1 MLFESDNLND
11 AFDGTHDQRYTDS
24 IKDLL
29 VAEPNENETKG
40 FSNVKSFF
48 KEIDESTQT
57 FTTPEDIT
65 LSPPSES
72 GFSASWR
79 KVKPASAYAVQ
90 ISSSPAYLSYNGQNY
105 ECSDTV
111 GYSFS
116 AVPNTTKIEA
126 VYRVV
131 LNRAAD
137 AGGLAYWSSSQFANT
152 SLFDI
157 VGHFL
162 ASEEYQNMSNPP
174 GDPRPDATEW
184 ATFSR
189 TEYIVRNEFKS
200 FSNLTPGE
208 TYYVRIK
215 GINQGLNTDWSETL
229 MAKIPVIVSINPIY
243 RPAI

>member
-1 MLFESDNLND
+1 MLFESPNLND

-29 VAEPNENETKG
+29 IAEPNENETKG
-40 FSNVKSFF
+40 FSNVRSFF

-57 FTTPEDIT
+57 FTAPEDAI
-65 LSPPSES
+65 LSPATQN

-90 ISSSPAYLSYNGQNY
+90 ISDSPAYLSYNGQNY
-105 ECSDTV
+105 EWSDTV

-131 LNRAAD
+131 LNRASD

-157 VGHFL
+157 VGIFLQAKNIKTCLILLAILVLTQLSGPHFR
-162 ASEEYQNMSNPP
+162 EQN
-174 GDPRPDATEW
+174 
-184 ATFSR
+184 
-189 TEYIVRNEFKS
+189 
-200 FSNLTPGE
+200 L
-208 TYYVRIK
+208 
-215 GINQGLNTDWSETL
+215 
-229 MAKIPVIVSINPIY
+229 
-243 RPAI
+243 